1 MGGDWAGAKGI
12 DDASLPQK
20 FEVDY
25 VRVWEMP
32 PAVDASVVAPAG
44 EAPKSN

>member
-1 MGGDWAGAKGI
+1 MGGDWAGSKGI

-32 PAVDASVVAPAG
+32 PAPEPASPASAESAERG
-44 EAPKSN
+44 